1 MATVLF
7 VVKATI
13 PRKKEAAFNYTQVW
27 PMLLTVPIVG
37 QFLACS

>member
-13 PRKKEAAFNYTQVW
+13 PRKKEAAFNYTLVW
-27 PMLLTVPIVG
+27 PSLLIIP
-37 QFLACS
+37 LAGSFIAR